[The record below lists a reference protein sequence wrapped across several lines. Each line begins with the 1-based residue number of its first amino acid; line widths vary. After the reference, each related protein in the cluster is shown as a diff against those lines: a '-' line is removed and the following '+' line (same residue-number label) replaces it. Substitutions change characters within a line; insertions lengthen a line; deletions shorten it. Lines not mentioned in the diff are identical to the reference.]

1 MQDHRQQTGVVPEH
15 LWTIREM
22 ALHYDITLRALRFYE
37 DKGLIAS
44 IRQGMTRLYDQRT
57 RARLE
62 VVLKGKHLGF
72 TLSEV
77 RDLLEV
83 SDQDTGPAYQL
94 ALDDAIIVEQIEML
108 KRQRDS
114 IEKAIDELRQTQS
127 RRMDPPVIRAP
138 EVVG

>member
-1 MQDHRQQTGVVPEH
+1 MQDHRPRTGVVPEH

-22 ALHYDITLRALRFYE
+22 ARHYDITLRALRFYE
-37 DKGLIAS
+37 DRGLIAS
-44 IRQGMTRLYDQRT
+44 IRQGMTRLYDHRT

-72 TLSEV
+72 TLSEI

-83 SDQDTGPAYQL
+83 SERESGPAYQL
-94 ALDDAIIVEQIEML
+94 ALDDALIVEQIEML

-114 IEKAIDELRQTQS
+114 IEKAIEELRQTQS
-127 RRMDPPVIRAP
+127 RRMMTETSRAP
-138 EVVG
+138 EAVG